1 MRLFRRITGGCTTRL
16 IIGLLLLSWALGA
29 PPVGAEDLPAATSTA
44 SSPESNFPGLD
55 QVIPRASEVAAKVKA
70 ADAIINRSDVL
81 QDIPQQLS
89 ELFGK
94 LNALEEQYN
103 NWEDVANWP
112 LNRLMSAQ
120 ARYRQID
127 LQQKQLFE
135 GLSSHFKNLESLRE
149 TWIKEAKFWQ
159 DWHASLLTSGVSVP
173 EDVFQKTRQTIEDLL
188 QRISAASS
196 ALIKKQEEFAPGQQT
211 PASRLAMIENALQG
225 LRQETFRR
233 NAYSLFSA
241 DFYRQFSA
249 EMFMEYRNNILSTI
263 RLPDGFWQRQGGII
277 AFQLIGIILLANI
290 LLKRRRRPKP
300 ISADW
305 RFFFQHPVAGA
316 TFIILA
322 TTGTLYDNP
331 GPSWGWFI
339 QSITTIAGTVL
350 VGAMTEKTRRRRLIW
365 VLAAVFLISEAL
377 KTSGLPDPAYQLYVI
392 ILCTLS
398 VPLCLLIA
406 RYRRR
411 QEPDRIGV
419 HVISLYL
426 ISLTALIGLITA
438 LMGFATLSSHLID
451 AVLGTIIILLI
462 VRMAIHLVDGGITE
476 FLRLNWIRDRKL
488 VRRLGISA
496 GDRLKTLA
504 RVIILV
510 NAALFLPV
518 VWDLFNSV
526 DEETSLLFSIEYTIG
541 DFSISVYSVT
551 TIILV
556 LYLTGLLSWLLQ
568 AMADAYIMTP
578 RRMDF
583 GVKTAMKR
591 LLHYGLFTIG
601 FLVAVSMA
609 GLDLKSF
616 AIIAGALGVGIGFGL
631 QNIVNN
637 FVSGLVL
644 LFERPVKVGDTINID
659 QQWGTIN
666 KIGLR
671 STVVETLDRSEIIV
685 PNSDL
690 ISQKVTNWTLS
701 SNISRVILTVGVAY
715 GSNLTRVLSILD
727 TVGKEHPDVLS
738 EPAPNAIFTGFGD
751 SSIDFEL
758 RVWISDISKRL
769 KVRSELGQAVDAHFR
784 EAGVSIPF
792 PQRDLHLR
800 SIETNL
806 QSMLGVTP
814 ENQRPGPEGNTE

>member
-1 MRLFRRITGGCTTRL
+1 
-16 IIGLLLLSWALGA
+16 
-29 PPVGAEDLPAATSTA
+29 
-44 SSPESNFPGLD
+44 
-55 QVIPRASEVAAKVKA
+55 
-70 ADAIINRSDVL
+70 
-81 QDIPQQLS
+81 
-89 ELFGK
+89 
-94 LNALEEQYN
+94 
-103 NWEDVANWP
+103 
-112 LNRLMSAQ
+112 
-120 ARYRQID
+120 
-127 LQQKQLFE
+127 
-135 GLSSHFKNLESLRE
+135 
-149 TWIKEAKFWQ
+149 
-159 DWHASLLTSGVSVP
+159 
-173 EDVFQKTRQTIEDLL
+173 
-188 QRISAASS
+188 
-196 ALIKKQEEFAPGQQT
+196 
-211 PASRLAMIENALQG
+211 
-225 LRQETFRR
+225 
-233 NAYSLFSA
+233 
-241 DFYRQFSA
+241 
-249 EMFMEYRNNILSTI
+249 
-263 RLPDGFWQRQGGII
+263 
-277 AFQLIGIILLANI
+277 
-290 LLKRRRRPKP
+290 
-300 ISADW
+300 
-305 RFFFQHPVAGA
+305 
-316 TFIILA
+316 
-322 TTGTLYDNP
+322 
-331 GPSWGWFI
+331 
-339 QSITTIAGTVL
+339 
-350 VGAMTEKTRRRRLIW
+350 
-365 VLAAVFLISEAL
+365 
-377 KTSGLPDPAYQLYVI
+377 
-392 ILCTLS
+392 
-398 VPLCLLIA
+398 
-406 RYRRR
+406 
-411 QEPDRIGV
+411 
-419 HVISLYL
+419 
-426 ISLTALIGLITA
+426 
-438 LMGFATLSSHLID
+438 MGFATLSIRLID

-476 FLRLNWIRDRKL
+476 FLRLNRIRDRKL

-504 RVIILV
+504 RVIILI
-510 NAALFLPV
+510 NAGLFLPII
-518 VWDLFNSV
+518 WDVFNSV

-727 TVGKEHPDVLS
+727 TVGKEHPEVLTD
-738 EPAPNAIFTGFGD
+738 PAPNAIFTGFGD

-784 EAGVSIPF
+784 EAGISIPF

-806 QSMLGVTP
+806 QSLLKVTP